1 MIDKIH
7 KKEAKFTN
15 ENFEIYKEDGQHYL
29 RADFNYENDFGI
41 FKCHVN
47 KLRFNLHL
55 KELLLETNGLNRKA
69 TITLHRLD
77 DDYRDEEISFNTSS
91 DLVGELFNVQLIKE
105 KVQEVTME
113 EIEKK
118 FGHKIKIVSKKG
130 E

>member
-47 KLRFNLHL
+47 KLRFNLHI
-55 KELLLETNGLNRKA
+55 KELFLETDRFSRKA
-69 TITLHRLD
+69 KVTLHRLN
-77 DDYRDEEISFNTSS
+77 DDYRDEEISFHTPS
-91 DLVGELFNVQLIKE
+91 DLVVGELFTIQLVKE
-105 KVQEVTME
+105 KVQEMTVE

-118 FGHKIKIVSKKG
+118 LGHKIKIVSK
-130 E
+130 